1 MTPQEQLELEA
12 AAFRRLVAHLDSR
25 KDVQNIDLMNLSG
38 FCRNC
43 LSKWYKAAADERQ
56 IDISLDDAR
65 EVVYGMPYAEW
76 KAQYLQEARRRVLR
90 AVRCGPWPR
99 GGNRPSGHPAAMSTT
114 QVVRPAGAGHETL
127 YVLLLCLI
135 ILAVAGS
142 VIALHGES
150 QEVVAVPSHQ
160 LDARRDLSAAE
171 QGIYA
176 DLRVTLDEIQ
186 LLQQEHSTLPP
197 PEQLAEEGFAPFA
210 QDASSVSRGNHRW
223 QILEPSA
230 YLGLSQVPSTSGSL
244 LMRVHGA
251 EPDIWLNRSAN
262 LAAPSDLSD
271 QALIAAGWQ
280 QVVTQFDAGVTRQH
294 RH

>member
-1 MTPQEQLELEA
+1 
-12 AAFRRLVAHLDSR
+12 
-25 KDVQNIDLMNLSG
+25 
-38 FCRNC
+38 
-43 LSKWYKAAADERQ
+43 
-56 IDISLDDAR
+56 
-65 EVVYGMPYAEW
+65 
-76 KAQYLQEARRRVLR
+76 
-90 AVRCGPWPR
+90 
-99 GGNRPSGHPAAMSTT
+99 MSTT

-142 VIALHGES
+142 VIALHGEP
-150 QEVVAVPSHQ
+150 QEVAAVPSHQ
-160 LDARRDLSAAE
+160 LDARRDLNAAE

-186 LLQQEHSTLPP
+186 LLQQEHSGLPT

-210 QDASSVSRGNHRW
+210 QDASSVSRGDHRW
-223 QILEPSA
+223 QVLEPSA
-230 YLGLSQVPSTSGSL
+230 YLGLSQSPSTSGSL
-244 LMRVHGA
+244 LMRMQGA

-280 QVVTQFDAGVTRQH
+280 QVVAQFDAGVTRQH